1 MNESGEIVD
10 QHLRGTLQLF
20 NDQGGCRMKGE
31 ANRVS
36 PWDGIEMACIKKS
49 KYISKHEKNNNRLRK
64 QNDS

>member
-10 QHLRGTLQLF
+10 QHLRGNLQLF
-20 NDQGGCRMKGE
+20 NDQGGCGMKQKRM
-31 ANRVS
+31 S
-36 PWDGIEMACIKKS
+36 SWDGIEMACIKKS